1 MWLCDLLEFNND
13 LDVYIS
19 YEKIPTIDCCL
30 LLLQH
35 KLQVK
40 NVNHIGQNVRR
51 APSPLR
57 PRPPSVIAA
66 EKLASKKQEE
76 EKRYQR
82 GKVPK

>member
-1 MWLCDLLEFNND
+1 MGLWLCDLLAFNID
-13 LDVYIS
+13 LDLNMFFPLIIVFY
-19 YEKIPTIDCCL
+19 
-30 LLLQH
+30 LQH
-35 KLQVK
+35 KPEVK

-66 EKLASKKQEE
+66 EKLAAKKLEE